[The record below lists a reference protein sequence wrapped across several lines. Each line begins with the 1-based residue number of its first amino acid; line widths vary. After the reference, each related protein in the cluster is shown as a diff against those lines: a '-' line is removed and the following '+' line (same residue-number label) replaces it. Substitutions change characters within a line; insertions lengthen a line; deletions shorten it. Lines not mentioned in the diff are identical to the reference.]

1 MTKKNTHKKKQ
12 TSPKIKQNIPQKL
25 DHSDSSKNPASAA
38 GGGLGGAGGASNAEG
53 GAGAPSVEPRCKSWP
68 TLSTI
73 DVTVVFL
80 GDLGFKKNN
89 TLVMKSRAGCLVLL
103 VFLFGGE
110 TLMHFGLKYFCL
122 FLF

>member
-1 MTKKNTHKKKQ
+1 MMVMNYDPLLKKKTPKKKK
-12 TSPKIKQNIPQKL
+12 TSPKIKQTHPPKNSN
-25 DHSDSSKNPASAA
+25 HFDSSKHPASAA

-80 GDLGFKKNN
+80 G
-89 TLVMKSRAGCLVLL
+89 VS
-103 VFLFGGE
+103 
-110 TLMHFGLKYFCL
+110 GLKKQHVGDEV
-122 FLF
+122 